1 MAQVT
6 STDFQKNPGTYQDLA
21 QREPVLVTHHGR
33 ERSVLLSA
41 DEYHRLKRRDRI
53 ALAIE
58 ELSDEDMAAI
68 SAAEVPAEYAHLNDE
83 LDN

>member
-1 MAQVT
+1 MARVT
-6 STDFQKNPGTYQDLA
+6 STDFQKNPGLYQDMA
-21 QREPVLVTHHGR
+21 QREPVSVTNHGR
-33 ERSVLLSA
+33 ERTVLLSA
-41 DEYHRLKRRDRI
+41 EEYHRLKRRDRV

-83 LDN
+83 LND